1 MRFAVRAITLACAL
15 SAAAMSFA
23 SGTQE
28 DGFRDYGLVIGSGRS
43 STEDRSVPSFTG
55 IDLQG
60 SGTVL
65 LTVGSPRSISVS
77 ADDNLLELV
86 RTDVVGET
94 LKLGFKPGTR
104 VRTVAPLVFRVTAP
118 DIQEL
123 AISGSGDIKGQS
135 VIRAD
140 RLSLTVGGSGNIKA
154 AIAVEEISA
163 SIHGSGDIDIKGS
176 ADTQEVRINGSGNYD
191 AIDLASANAKIRVN
205 GSGDATV
212 AVRREMDVNIAGSGN
227 VVFSGSPRTTVKAS
241 GSGTVRQY

>member
-1 MRFAVRAITLACAL
+1 MRFAARTFTLVCAL

-28 DGFRDYGLVIGSGRS
+28 NGYRDYGLVIGSGRT

-65 LTVGSPRSISVS
+65 LAMGSTRSISVS

-86 RTDVVGET
+86 RTDVVGDT
-94 LKLGFKPGTR
+94 LKLGFQQGAR
-104 VRTVAPLVFRVTAP
+104 VRTVAPLVFRITAP

-123 AISGSGDIKGQS
+123 AISGSGDIRGQS

-140 RLSLTVGGSGNIKA
+140 RLSLSIGGSGSIQA
-154 AIAVEEISA
+154 AVAVEELSV
-163 SIHGSGDIDIKGS
+163 SIRGSGSLDIKGS
-176 ADTQEVRINGSGNYD
+176 ADTQEVRINGSGSYD
-191 AIDLASANAKIRVN
+191 GRDLRSANATIRVN
-205 GSGDATV
+205 GSGDSMV
-212 AVRREMDVNIAGSGN
+212 SVSRELDVNIAGSGN
-227 VVFSGSPRTTVKAS
+227 VTFSGNPKTTIRAS

>member
-1 MRFAVRAITLACAL
+1 MRFAVRTFTLVCAL
-15 SAAAMSFA
+15 SAAAASFA

-28 DGFRDYGLVIGSGRS
+28 NGFRYTDLVIGSGRS
-43 STEDRSVPSFTG
+43 STEGRSVASYTG

-65 LTVGSPRSISVS
+65 LTMGSTRSISVS

-86 RTDVVGET
+86 RTDVVGNT
-94 LKLGFKPGTR
+94 LKLGFNQGAR

-140 RLSLTVGGSGNIKA
+140 RLSLSIGGSGSIQA
-154 AIAVEEISA
+154 AVAVEELSV
-163 SIHGSGDIDIKGS
+163 SIRGSGSLDIKGS
-176 ADTQEVRINGSGNYD
+176 ADTQEVRINGSVNYD
-191 AIDLASANAKIRVN
+191 GRDLRSANATIRVN
-205 GSGDATV
+205 GSGDSMV
-212 AVRREMDVNIAGSGN
+212 SVSRELDVNIAGSGN
-227 VVFSGSPRTTVKAS
+227 VTFSGSPKTTIRTS